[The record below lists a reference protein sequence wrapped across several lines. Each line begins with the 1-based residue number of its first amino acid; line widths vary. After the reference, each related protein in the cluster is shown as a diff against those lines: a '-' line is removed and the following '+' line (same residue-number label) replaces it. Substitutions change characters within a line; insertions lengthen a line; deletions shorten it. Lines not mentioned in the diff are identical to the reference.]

1 MKSNRRNFIQ
11 SLGLGAATLSV
22 GSNPLSPRQ
31 SPSLDSDDQ
40 LLHVGDNIAVA
51 NTEYGKV
58 RGFVLR
64 GINQFLGI
72 PYGADTSGKNRFMP
86 PVKPAAWKE
95 IKPTV
100 WWGNIAPQIMEKRY
114 SNV

>member
-22 GSNPLSPRQ
+22 GASPLHSSDVVEPF
-31 SPSLDSDDQ
+31 DDQ
-40 LLHVGDNIAVA
+40 LLFVGDNIAVA
-51 NTEYGKV
+51 KTEYGKV

-72 PYGADTSGKNRFMP
+72 PNYIGVPLG
-86 PVKPAAWKE
+86 V
-95 IKPTV
+95 
-100 WWGNIAPQIMEKRY
+100 
-114 SNV
+114 